1 MSTDAFFPNKCSP
14 GPWAS
19 LSSRARVVQ
28 ELAFLFL
35 FYFFGCVIT
44 QLKLQ
49 QQSKTQ
55 YRNAICSLS
64 QAKHSVAGSS
74 GPTLPTWTLRFHSTE
89 HRASLHDNT
98 THSSL
103 SFIDKIIKC
112 VNLLFEVGAHKF
124 TASNR
129 ALMWA
134 PQLQIETRELRKC
147 VRQEINSW
155 KEKRFILA
163 VASEALVRGPLALF
177 LWGYGGVGH
186 HEGLEGD
193 TERNE
198 AWRHRGQGRFPR
210 AQP

>member
-112 VNLLFEVGAHKF
+112 VNLLFEVGAHKL
-124 TASNR
+124 TGSHVSPPVANR
-129 ALMWA
+129 NKRIKEVCQAGDK
-134 PQLQIETRELRKC
+134 QLKREKIYFGC
-147 VRQEINSW
+147 G
-155 KEKRFILA
+155 F
-163 VASEALVRGPLALF
+163 
-177 LWGYGGVGH
+177 
-186 HEGLEGD
+186 
-193 TERNE
+193 
-198 AWRHRGQGRFPR
+198 
-210 AQP
+210 